1 MPEQI
6 KLSRGRV
13 INLLSA
19 DELQAHAGKKVSVHV
34 HGPAMA
40 ELGEPVYSILHK
52 GKVLGQVKG
61 SVAFGLSNA
70 GIKVDKTEAEKL
82 LDPNHPGG
90 KTRNTFVTGHLNPSQ
105 FGEEGTPLSVKPGG
119 IVSIPALNREIIN
132 FPATRATSAS
142 MGGDVSVGMKETPSG
157 FKAPSMIF
165 HDRSNQA

>member
-1 MPEQI
+1 MPQQVLL
-6 KLSRGRV
+6 KRGRK
-13 INLLSA
+13 INLLSTE
-19 DELQAHAGKKVSVHV
+19 ELQAHSGKKVSVHV

-70 GIKVDKTEAEKL
+70 GIKVDRTEAEKL
-82 LDPNHPGG
+82 LDPTHPGG
-90 KTRNTFVTGHLNPSQ
+90 KTRNTFVTGNLNSSQ

-119 IVSIPALNREIIN
+119 VVSIPALGREVIN
-132 FPATRATSAS
+132 FPETRITSAS

-157 FKAPSMIF
+157 FKAPAMIF
-165 HDRSNQA
+165 HDRTVQS